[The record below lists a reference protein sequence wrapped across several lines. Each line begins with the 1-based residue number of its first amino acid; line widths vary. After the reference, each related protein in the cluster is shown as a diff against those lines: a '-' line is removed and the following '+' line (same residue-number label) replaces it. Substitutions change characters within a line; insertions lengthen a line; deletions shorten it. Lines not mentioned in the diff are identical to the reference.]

1 MKYKQRAGAIALGQF
16 GTIFQEIFMQIE
28 KQAGRI
34 QASDLQLSSGGP
46 SGVRTLDL
54 GIKSPLLCQLS

>member
-1 MKYKQRAGAIALGQF
+1 MTSGRAGRATLRHADSHAIYRTHDACKKKTGECQSR
-16 GTIFQEIFMQIE
+16 GI
-28 KQAGRI
+28 
-34 QASDLQLSSGGP
+34 DGGP